1 MPVRGCLPGAAEVRT
16 PREVGWAEI
25 ASGTWSFCCGI
36 SSAATVCAKGN
47 AGLRVVAGGE
57 DSRKRMECPVNIRD
71 QDSRRMVV
79 HHIRE
84 VRQDYVDVR
93 GPAAHGTPVGME
105 MVSVFHVKP
114 PQVVG

>member
-1 MPVRGCLPGAAEVRT
+1 
-16 PREVGWAEI
+16 
-25 ASGTWSFCCGI
+25 
-36 SSAATVCAKGN
+36 
-47 AGLRVVAGGE
+47 
-57 DSRKRMECPVNIRD
+57 
-71 QDSRRMVV
+71 MVV